1 MTGTIGHLRNVADL
15 VASIDI
21 EAILVAASLG
31 NHESATDLALE
42 VEAAAA
48 SLREVA
54 ALVESAPTPAD
65 DSPSFTD
72 SQVRQLRDEAATAGD
87 IETVEACEAYLE
99 DPEAGWA
106 ADIID
111 EAISYTAAQ

>member
-1 MTGTIGHLRNVADL
+1 M
-15 VASIDI
+15 
-21 EAILVAASLG
+21 
-31 NHESATDLALE
+31 
-42 VEAAAA
+42 
-48 SLREVA
+48 
-54 ALVESAPTPAD
+54 
-65 DSPSFTD
+65 SFTFTD
-72 SQVRQLRDEAATAGD
+72 RQVRQLRDEAAVAGD

>member
-15 VASIDI
+15 VGAIDI
-21 EAILVAASLG
+21 KAILAEAGLEA
-31 NHESATDLALE
+31 HEHATDLDFAVAMGVAAL
-42 VEAAAA
+42 AK
-48 SLREVA
+48 VA
-54 ALVESAPTPAD
+54 ALVESAPTAAD

-72 SQVRQLRDEAATAGD
+72 SQVRQLRDEAAVAGD

-111 EAISYTAAQ
+111 EAISYAAAQ